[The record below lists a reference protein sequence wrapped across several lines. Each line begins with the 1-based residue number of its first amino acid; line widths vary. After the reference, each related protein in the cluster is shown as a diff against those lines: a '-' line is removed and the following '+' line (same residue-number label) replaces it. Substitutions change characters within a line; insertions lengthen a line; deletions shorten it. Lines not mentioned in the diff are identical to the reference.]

1 MNRALTAAAALTL
14 GVAAV
19 TVAGAP
25 PAAAACA
32 LTYYCG
38 YQGSNYAPKECAW
51 TGSDSNYNRAVS
63 CWGVDGIPRASANDI
78 ISSYQD
84 WGTGTYNCLRSFA
97 NANYVSETWFT
108 TSEFVHP
115 GNGLNPWV
123 GAADNDKASSHYWQ
137 SC

>member
-19 TVAGAP
+19 TVAAAP

-38 YQGSNYAPKECAW
+38 YQGVDYAPKECVW
-51 TGSDSNYNRAVS
+51 SGSDSNYNRPRS
-63 CWGVDGIPRASANDI
+63 CLQLNGLRNGSANDI

-84 WGTGTYNCLRSFA
+84 WGTGTYNCLRSFM
-97 NANYVSETWFT
+97 NANYSSELWFT

-115 GNGLNPWV
+115 GNGLVNWV
-123 GAADNDKASSHYWQ
+123 GTADNDKASSHYWQ